1 MQMRS
6 RRHVLQSL
14 ALGGLGL
21 GCGALMSA
29 CQTTKPPDPGQ
40 SALADDGPS
49 LRSLGEQRG
58 LSIGTSVVAHMLDDR
73 DYATLLGRHFSR
85 IMPDAAGMMSILQ
98 PERKVWRYWK
108 FDRAVDFARAHDQQ
122 VRLNA
127 LIWGRKT
134 AESDDLFDG
143 WTPTPPWILN
153 GDLSR
158 DEMLEAMRYHIES
171 VMRQFKGQV
180 REYIVVNEPLHGD
193 WRRSGLNPNV
203 WLTRIGPE
211 YIRLAFEHAHRADP
225 DATLILNEWGADYID
240 QEHGPTDRPGRYYK
254 VAKHLVGQGTP
265 IDGVGFQFHLEVGLS
280 KPTVSRI
287 VDHFAQFHE
296 LGLSTHI
303 TELDVRIREPITEDK
318 LQEQARLYRTVIRAA
333 LESPSTN
340 DVTLFGFTDRYS
352 WITAGPHY
360 DGSIWPGF
368 TAGTMMDDD
377 FRLYPSFEAVRDVLS
392 P

>member
-1 MQMRS
+1 MKS
-6 RRHVLQSL
+6 RRYVLQAL

-21 GCGALMSA
+21 GCSAVMSA
-29 CQTTKPPDPGQ
+29 CQPPRPPDPGQ

-49 LRSLGEQRG
+49 LRSLAAKRG
-58 LSIGTSVVAHMLDDR
+58 LSIGTSVVAHMLGDQ
-73 DYATLLGRHFSR
+73 DYSTLVGRHFSQ

-98 PERKVWRYWK
+98 PERKVWKFWN
-108 FDRAVDFARAHDQQ
+108 FDRAVQFALEHDHGI
-122 VRLNA
+122 RLNA
-127 LIWGRKT
+127 LVWGRKT
-134 AESDDLFDG
+134 AVSDDPFDG

-158 DEMLEAMRYHIES
+158 DEMVEAMRYHIET
-171 VMRQFKGQV
+171 VMWQYRGQV
-180 REYIVVNEPLHGD
+180 REYIAVNEPLHGD

-211 YIRLAFEHAHRADP
+211 YIRLAFEQAHRADP

-254 VAKHLVGQGTP
+254 LAKQLVEQGTP

-280 KPTVSRI
+280 KPTVSKI
-287 VDHFAQFHE
+287 LNHFARFHE

-303 TELDVRIREPITEDK
+303 TELDVRIREPITQDK
-318 LQEQARLYRTVIRAA
+318 LEEQARLYRTVIRAA
-333 LESPSTN
+333 LESLSTR
-340 DVTLFGFTDRYS
+340 DVAFFGFTDRYS
-352 WITAGPHY
+352 WITEGPHY

-368 TAGTMMDDD
+368 TVGTMMDNE

-392 P
+392 H